1 MSLIAELLHRRVVRA
16 LVAYGLAAFGLLQII
31 EPIMH
36 GLHWPEAVLSYCVV
50 ALGLG
55 FPVVVCLAWIFDVKA
70 GRLERVVAA
79 APSSSGNRARL
90 LMPIGIGLLAAAPG
104 LVYYLAMR
112 GPRPS
117 TAGTASTAPGPSIA
131 VLPLVNLSS
140 DKEQEYFSDG
150 LSEELLNLL
159 ARVPGLRVA
168 ARTSAFAFKGK
179 NEDVAAIGEKL
190 HVATILE
197 GSVRK
202 AGDRIRIT
210 AQLVNAADGYHLWS
224 ETYDRKLVDVFM
236 VQDEIAQAVVDALKL
251 KLLQAP
257 AAKGR
262 RSPNPEAYTQYL
274 LGQQLHHRNSLDG
287 FRRSQQ
293 AFEKAVALEPGYAPA
308 WAGLARAVYWVGD
321 SADSS
326 AAVAESHHRALAA
339 AGRAIELDPELA
351 DGYLVRG
358 FLRAIVEWNWDGA
371 REDFARAMAL
381 GSDNSDAQLLY
392 AISLLRP
399 LNRKEEAIA
408 ALRKATE
415 LDPLNAKAWAA
426 LGGMLCDV
434 GQQAAA
440 REALDRSLAISPDQA
455 YPPAILAVSFLLD
468 GNPAQALESARRSS
482 DTIWRLTGE
491 ALAEHALGHAR
502 EAQAALDELI
512 SGVGHSAGY
521 QIGEIYAFRGDR
533 DRAFEWLERARK
545 VRDGGLTLVQIDPLL
560 NGLRGDPRYAA
571 LLREMNL
578 PAN

>member
-1 MSLIAELLHRRVVRA
+1 V
-16 LVAYGLAAFGLLQII
+16 
-31 EPIMH
+31 
-36 GLHWPEAVLSYCVV
+36 
-50 ALGLG
+50 
-55 FPVVVCLAWIFDVKA
+55 
-70 GRLERVVAA
+70 
-79 APSSSGNRARL
+79 
-90 LMPIGIGLLAAAPG
+90 PIGIGLLAAAPG
-104 LVYYLAMR
+104 LVYYFAMR
-112 GPRPS
+112 PGRVPS
-117 TAGTASTAPGPSIA
+117 TAATATARPSIA
-131 VLPLVNLSS
+131 VLPMLNLSS

-159 ARVPGLRVA
+159 AKVPGLRVA

-179 NEDVAAIGEKL
+179 SEDVAAIGEKL

-210 AQLVNAADGYHLWS
+210 AQLINAADGYHLWS

-251 KLLQAP
+251 KLLKAP
-257 AAKGR
+257 AAMIR
-262 RSPNPEAYTQYL
+262 RSASPEAYNQYL
-274 LGQQLHHRNSLDG
+274 LGQQFHHRNTRDG
-287 FRRSQQ
+287 FARAQK
-293 AFEKAVALEPGYAPA
+293 AFEKAVALQPDYAPA

-321 SADSS
+321 SADS
-326 AAVAESHHRALAA
+326 AAALEESHRRALAA

-351 DGYLVRG
+351 DGYLIRG
-358 FLRAIVEWNWDGA
+358 FLRAGIEWNWAGA
-371 REDFARAMAL
+371 QDDFARAMAL
-381 GSDNSDAQLLY
+381 TTYNSDAQFQY
-392 AISLLRP
+392 ATSLLRP
-399 LNRKEEAIA
+399 LNRKEEALA

-560 NGLRGDPRYAA
+560 NGLRGDPRYTA
-571 LLREMNL
+571 LLKKMNL
-578 PAN
+578 PVD